1 MTDFPDNTPSDPSD
15 GANDGRDDE
24 FGASNGGANDGGE
37 NRGACESHDGVASGA
52 SHDGAADELS
62 DADIDAAFAGFEQ
75 DFADADHSAINEM
88 NAALER
94 NEAAESSASDAT
106 DADTADAGTADT
118 ADASDAAPTDDADD
132 FDRDLKDVEDLES
145 SLMQML
151 GEKASSALLIT
162 RLRDPDVLAALS
174 VLADVD
180 SYCIADRFGAVAIL
194 KDLDGSHPEDAAARL
209 TKLVTG
215 LSAILVVNR
224 AGRIEAHQW
233 VNGQQ
238 GESFPPPIVFA
249 NAPAWV
255 EDLLVGQVSLDE
267 LLADP
272 SIVPLDSQDFTKAA
286 SFGVLQQVVR
296 HLPGQ
301 DRPRRF
307 GFLHR
312 RRKNSNTG
320 NSNDGDSND
329 GDAGNGKGGTDGDN
343 GDSGSDPWNEG
354 GPVDL

>member
-15 GANDGRDDE
+15 GADNDPNDGQNDGR
-24 FGASNGGANDGGE
+24 N
-37 NRGACESHDGVASGA
+37 
-52 SHDGAADELS
+52 DELS

-94 NEAAESSASDAT
+94 NEAAESSASAS
-106 DADTADAGTADT
+106 DADAN
-118 ADASDAAPTDDADD
+118 ADASDADAADTADSSDVAPTDASDD

-180 SYCIADRFGAVAIL
+180 DYCIGDRFGAVAIL

-209 TKLVTG
+209 TKLVIG

-267 LLADP
+267 LLNDP
-272 SIVPLDSQDFTKAA
+272 SIVPLDSQDYTKAA

-312 RRKNSNTG
+312 RRKNSH
-320 NSNDGDSND
+320 DGDSHDGNSND
-329 GDAGNGKGGTDGDN
+329 GDAGNGKANGTDGDGN
-343 GDSGSDPWNEG
+343 SGSDPWNEG

>member
-1 MTDFPDNTPSDPSD
+1 MADFPDNTPSDPSD
-15 GANDGRDDE
+15 GPDNDPNDGQNDGR
-24 FGASNGGANDGGE
+24 N
-37 NRGACESHDGVASGA
+37 
-52 SHDGAADELS
+52 DELS
-62 DADIDAAFAGFEQ
+62 DADIDAALAGFEQ

-94 NEAAESSASDAT
+94 NETSESSASDA
-106 DADTADAGTADT
+106 DADAADTADS
-118 ADASDAAPTDDADD
+118 SDVAPTDAADD

-180 SYCIADRFGAVAIL
+180 DYCIGDRFGAVAIL
-194 KDLDGSHPEDAAARL
+194 KNLDGSHPEDAAAHL

-215 LSAILVVNR
+215 LSTILVVNR

-233 VNGQQ
+233 VNGEQ

-255 EDLLVGQVSLDE
+255 EDLLVGQVTLDE
-267 LLADP
+267 LLDDP
-272 SIVPLDSQDFTKAA
+272 SIVSFDSKDYTKAA
-286 SFGVLQQVVR
+286 SFGVLQQVVG

-312 RRKNSNTG
+312 RRKNSRDGDSHDG
-320 NSNDGDSND
+320 NSNDGDAD
-329 GDAGNGKGGTDGDN
+329 DGKGDGS
-343 GDSGSDPWNEG
+343 GDGGDGGSGSDPWNEG

>member
-15 GANDGRDDE
+15 GANDGRDDA
-24 FGASNGGANDGGE
+24 FGANNGGQNDGGE
-37 NRGACESHDGVASGA
+37 SRDDGQAHDGAAFAA

-94 NEAAESSASDAT
+94 NEAAESSASDAL
-106 DADTADAGTADT
+106 DADAADTADS
-118 ADASDAAPTDDADD
+118 SDVAPTDAADD

-180 SYCIADRFGAVAIL
+180 DYCIGDRFGAVAIL
-194 KDLDGSHPEDAAARL
+194 KNLDGSHPEDAAAHL

-267 LLADP
+267 LLNDP
-272 SIVPLDSQDFTKAA
+272 SIVPLDSQDYTKAA

-312 RRKNSNTG
+312 RRKNSH
-320 NSNDGDSND
+320 DGDSHDGNSND
-329 GDAGNGKGGTDGDN
+329 GDAGNGKANGTDGDGN
-343 GDSGSDPWNEG
+343 SGSDPWNEG

>member
-15 GANDGRDDE
+15 GADNDPNDGQNDGR
-24 FGASNGGANDGGE
+24 ND
-37 NRGACESHDGVASGA
+37 NRN
-52 SHDGAADELS
+52 DELS
-62 DADIDAAFAGFEQ
+62 DADIDAALAGFEQ

-94 NEAAESSASDAT
+94 NETSESSASADAA
-106 DADTADAGTADT
+106 DADAADTADS
-118 ADASDAAPTDDADD
+118 SDVAPTDASDD

-180 SYCIADRFGAVAIL
+180 DYCIGDRFGAVAIL
-194 KDLDGSHPEDAAARL
+194 KNLDGSHPEDAAAHL

-267 LLADP
+267 LLNDP
-272 SIVPLDSQDFTKAA
+272 SIVPLDSQDYTKAA

-312 RRKNSNTG
+312 RRKNSH
-320 NSNDGDSND
+320 DGDSHDGNSND
-329 GDAGNGKGGTDGDN
+329 GDAGNGKANGTDGDGN
-343 GDSGSDPWNEG
+343 SGSDPWNEG